1 MAGNEEHLESLLE
14 GDDDE
19 LEEGAEEGAEAAA
32 QKGGEEGDEEG
43 AKAKGEEGKDDDD
56 KGDDGKV
63 PRSALIA
70 ERKRLR
76 EQMEEQQR
84 KLQQIEQA
92 NQRYQYLEH
101 QIAQMRQQR
110 QQEEQGKDQP
120 PDYED
125 DPQGYIQWHLRKQRE
140 YNQHIEQNL
149 TQRQQQEQQQATL
162 AQIQEQAAASQR
174 AFSQEHPDFNNALEH
189 TRQMNRRVLSR
200 YGYQG
205 AQLEQAIAQS
215 ELATIASALQNG
227 VDPATMIYQI
237 AQDMGYAQNDQQG
250 KQGQEG
256 EDDDI
261 EAQQAREAAKS
272 MGGGGGGDESI
283 ADVDDDEFSEV
294 FQELFGKKPDA
305 QYTDV

>member
-19 LEEGAEEGAEAAA
+19 LEEGAEEGAEASVQAGDA
-32 QKGGEEGDEEG
+32 EGAEEG
-43 AKAKGEEGKDDDD
+43 AKAKGKEGDD
-56 KGDDGKV
+56 KDDDGKV

-76 EQMEEQQR
+76 EQMDEQNR
-84 KLQQIEQA
+84 RLQQAEQA

-101 QIAQMRQQR
+101 QIAEMRRQR
-110 QQEEQGKDQP
+110 QADEQGKDQP
-120 PDYED
+120 PDYDD
-125 DPQGYIQWHLRKQRE
+125 DPQGYIQWHLEKQRE
-140 YNQHIEQNL
+140 YNQQIEGKL
-149 TQRQQQEQQQATL
+149 TQQQQMEQQQATL

-174 AFSQEHPDFNNALEH
+174 AFAQEHPDFNDALNH
-189 TRQMNRRVLSR
+189 TREMNRRVLSR

-205 AQLEQAIAQS
+205 PQLEQAIAQS

-237 AQDMGYAQNDQQG
+237 AQDMGYNPDQ
-250 KQGQEG
+250 KGQEG
-256 EDDDI
+256 QQREGQEGDDI

-272 MGGGGGGDESI
+272 MGGGGGDESI
-283 ADVDDDEFSEV
+283 ADMDDDEFTEV